1 MRARPEPTG
10 SRIGSCRRGA
20 PPTSTVHDR
29 GRRPRVDRKGRIATS
44 TIHERPGH
52 PHVDRRGQ
60 SAQRGR
66 SLRTG
71 SAWPSPTSTRR
82 EVLPPP
88 GRSISSRRNPRAVVV
103 SKYAYPPSPSSPY
116 PNRLGSAQTRRT
128 HLHTILHGVD
138 DDAKV
143 AEPVPPFLDPLLV
156 DAWVRVAVGAALPG
170 VRRAKRQAPAMCG
183 GLPAVGQ
190 PRDRRPPVLKDPPAG
205 MRPQGDIASESL
217 VEAGTRMPT

>member
-1 MRARPEPTG
+1 MRERSPTDLNCPRPRPAAPRGQKGSHGDLNYPRATRAPTRG
-10 SRIGSCRRGA
+10 QKRSICPEGPQPENGIGMAVSLRALGERCSRRPVAQSA
-20 PPTSTVHDR
+20 PEETR
-29 GRRPRVDRKGRIATS
+29 GRLLCRSTHIHRRPPARI
-44 TIHERPGH
+44 
-52 PHVDRRGQ
+52 
-60 SAQRGR
+60 
-66 SLRTG
+66 RTG
-71 SAWPSPTSTRR
+71 LDR
-82 EVLPPP
+82 LKP
-88 GRSISSRRNPRAVVV
+88 GV
-103 SKYAYPPSPSSPY
+103 
-116 PNRLGSAQTRRT
+116 T

-190 PRDRRPPVLKDPPAG
+190 PRDRRRPVLKDPPAG